1 MGADDWYAAGARE
14 NAAALK
20 RVQDGLTAWMAALL
34 EPSHSSVGRDVMRGR
49 RSEIDFTNGLVADK
63 GAEAGVA
70 APTHAAVTELVR
82 RIDRGELKPDPSN
95 VEHIPA

>member
-1 MGADDWYAAGARE
+1 
-14 NAAALK
+14 
-20 RVQDGLTAWMAALL
+20 
-34 EPSHSSVGRDVMRGR
+34 MRGR

-63 GAEAGVA
+63 GVEAGVP

-95 VEHIPA
+95 VENIAA